1 MTELP
6 KENRMKLALQAFHKG
21 SFTSKTACVK
31 AFDVPKRTFMTRLDG
46 TASRREMPTNCR
58 KLSNIEETLSKWI
71 LDMDQ
76 RGLPLQISNV
86 RHLAWLLLSAW
97 SKPSKDISIS
107 ERRVSQFIK
116 CYPELKSKYT
126 RRYDYQR
133 AKFEDPELI
142 KGWFNRVQE
151 AILRYGIA
159 EQDIYNMDETGF
171 QMGVASTAKVV
182 CGCETRGSHA
192 KSIQPGN

>member
-1 MTELP
+1 MEPPPAEKCLQTVENYQILKKRLP
-6 KENRMKLALQAFHKG
+6 NGF
-21 SFTSKTACVK
+21 F
-31 AFDVPKRTFMTRLDG
+31 
-46 TASRREMPTNCR
+46 
-58 KLSNIEETLSKWI
+58 IWI
-71 LDMDQ
+71 Q
-76 RGLPLQISNV
+76 RGLPLQLSNV

-116 CYPELKSKYT
+116 CYPELKSRYT

-133 AKFEDPELI
+133 AKCEDPELI

-151 AILRYGIA
+151 VILRYGIA
-159 EQDIYNMDETGF
+159 EQDIYNIDETGF

-182 CGCETRGSHA
+182 CGCET
-192 KSIQPGN
+192 